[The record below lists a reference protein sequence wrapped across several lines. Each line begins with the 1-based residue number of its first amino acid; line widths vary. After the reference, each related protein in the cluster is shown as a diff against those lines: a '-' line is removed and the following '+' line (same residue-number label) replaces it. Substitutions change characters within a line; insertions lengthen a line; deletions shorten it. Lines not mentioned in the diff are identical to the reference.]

1 MKLGSKT
8 LVTNQKPVMLSMLV
22 YTYDNMVGGVVG
34 GGTAS
39 NNQIINIVATGGAV
53 TAGAA
58 TVNEVEGSETY
69 NEVATGGIVA
79 SGAAT
84 VNEVDAPEVEP
95 ELCKLTL
102 QAGMV
107 ASDVG
112 YLYVPV
118 FLNTSVD
125 TTNFDFLT
133 MAGKPIPYYTRKT
146 EDNNVQAMVYLRPS
160 PTIDY
165 NFVLRVN

>member
-58 TVNEVEGSETY
+58 TVNEV
-69 NEVATGGIVA
+69 
-79 SGAAT
+79 
-84 VNEVDAPEVEP
+84 DAPEVEP

-112 YLYVPV
+112 YFYVPV